1 MGRMIFYS
9 DPVWSHDDAANDRG
23 SLQALSKRGAGV
35 GPCQPADWVSLDA
48 VVSTSNDQI
57 AIVPG
62 YLQKEWA
69 SEGRR
74 YFHYRTEG
82 RILHFFSV
90 LSARYEVLRDR
101 WHGKVAFG
109 RGGEERDSE
118 SSRLDQGTDQE
129 VALEIYYHPGHEYN
143 LERMMQAMKDSLDYF
158 TTNFSPY
165 QHRQLRILE
174 FPRYAQFAQSFPNTV
189 PYSESIGFIARVR
202 DDDPNDVDFPYYVI
216 SHEVAHQWWAHQ
228 VIGGNVRGSTMLSES
243 FAQYSALMVMKRKF
257 GAAQMRRFL
266 KYELDRYLLGR
277 GTERKKEL
285 PLAHNENQGYVHYS
299 KGSLVMYALQDYLG
313 EETVNRALAEFIRSV
328 GYQDPP
334 YTNSL
339 EFLDH
344 LRRVTPAELQYLI
357 EDLFETITLYENR
370 AKEVTYVAADDGGFD
385 VEIVV
390 ACRKLRAGELGE
402 ETEVPL
408 NDLVDFGVL
417 DAKGNVLVLEKHRV
431 TTAESTFTL
440 HVTEQPGSAGVDPLH
455 KLIDRLPADNT
466 RPAVRR

>member
-1 MGRMIFYS
+1 
-9 DPVWSHDDAANDRG
+9 
-23 SLQALSKRGAGV
+23 
-35 GPCQPADWVSLDA
+35 
-48 VVSTSNDQI
+48 
-57 AIVPG
+57 
-62 YLQKEWA
+62 
-69 SEGRR
+69 
-74 YFHYRTEG
+74 
-82 RILHFFSV
+82 
-90 LSARYEVLRDR
+90 
-101 WHGKVAFG
+101 
-109 RGGEERDSE
+109 
-118 SSRLDQGTDQE
+118 
-129 VALEIYYHPGHEYN
+129 
-143 LERMMQAMKDSLDYF
+143 
-158 TTNFSPY
+158 
-165 QHRQLRILE
+165 
-174 FPRYAQFAQSFPNTV
+174 
-189 PYSESIGFIARVR
+189 
-202 DDDPNDVDFPYYVI
+202 
-216 SHEVAHQWWAHQ
+216 
-228 VIGGNVRGSTMLSES
+228 
-243 FAQYSALMVMKRKF
+243 
-257 GAAQMRRFL
+257 MRRFL